1 MEFGILRE
9 VRKRQ
14 HNTKWLGVKE
24 SLKVI
29 SNPPSGRNTVISF
42 GMKGMS
48 QEEVGSYRVVPKT
61 GKASEAGG
69 AEQ

>member
-48 QEEVGSYRVVPKT
+48 
-61 GKASEAGG
+61 
-69 AEQ
+69 

>member
-1 MEFGILRE
+1 MVFLRVGREKTKAVFGRRGFAFMEVGILRE

-48 QEEVGSYRVVPKT
+48 
-61 GKASEAGG
+61 
-69 AEQ
+69 